1 MDSSPQVHEAL
12 RLACIEQCDAPPRG
26 LNRRAMIRVVAHIEE
41 NLGEGLTLGTLAGVA
56 CVSQFHF
63 ARMFRRSTGYSP
75 MAYVLR
81 RRVERARLQ
90 LVQGYQK
97 ISDLAA
103 ELGFCDQSHFTRIF
117 RRMTGFTPREYAR
130 RHDRT

>member
-1 MDSSPQVHEAL
+1 M
-12 RLACIEQCDAPPRG
+12 
-26 LNRRAMIRVVAHIEE
+26 NRVITHIEE
-41 NLGEGLTLGTLAGVA
+41 NIGEGLTLSSLAAVA
-56 CVSQFHF
+56 CVSRFHF

-75 MAYVLR
+75 RAYVVR

-90 LVQGYQK
+90 LAQGYQQL
-97 ISDLAA
+97 SDLAA

-130 RHDRT
+130 RHEPRYAGFHAMCEAAGRPEPRSAA

>member
-1 MDSSPQVHEAL
+1 MANEH
-12 RLACIEQCDAPPRG
+12 RIT
-26 LNRRAMIRVVAHIEE
+26 RVVTYIED

-56 CVSQFHF
+56 CVSRFHF
-63 ARMFRRSTGYSP
+63 ARMFRLRTGCSP
-75 MAYVLR
+75 MAYVVR

-90 LVQGYQK
+90 LAQGYEK
-97 ISDLAA
+97 VSHLAA

-130 RHDRT
+130 RHELD